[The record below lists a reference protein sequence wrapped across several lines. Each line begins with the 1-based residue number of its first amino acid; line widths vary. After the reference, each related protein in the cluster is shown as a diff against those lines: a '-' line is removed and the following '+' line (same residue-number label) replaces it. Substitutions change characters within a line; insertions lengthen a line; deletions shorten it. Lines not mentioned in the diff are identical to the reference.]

1 MKNHFKNE
9 ALLMVGIP
17 IAIVVVAMIAFMV
30 WVQTS

>member
-17 IAIVVVAMIAFMV
+17 IAIVVVGMIAFMI

>member
-17 IAIVVVAMIAFMV
+17 IAIVVVGMITFMI